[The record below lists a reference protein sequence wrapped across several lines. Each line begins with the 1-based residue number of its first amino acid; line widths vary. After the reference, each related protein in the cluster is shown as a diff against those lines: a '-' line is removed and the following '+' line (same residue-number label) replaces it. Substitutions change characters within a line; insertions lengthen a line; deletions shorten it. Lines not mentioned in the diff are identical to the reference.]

1 VVEWKKLV
9 GKRIL
14 FKYFTGQMIYEAR
27 VVEVS
32 PSGNF
37 VKLRIFDGIVE
48 REEWNHRDKIELLEV
63 LEEEE

>member
-1 VVEWKKLV
+1 VVELKKLG

-32 PSGNF
+32 PSGEF
-37 VKLRIFDGIVE
+37 VKLRIFNGIAE
-48 REEWNHRDKIELLEV
+48 REVWNHRGKIELLEV
-63 LEEEE
+63 WEEE